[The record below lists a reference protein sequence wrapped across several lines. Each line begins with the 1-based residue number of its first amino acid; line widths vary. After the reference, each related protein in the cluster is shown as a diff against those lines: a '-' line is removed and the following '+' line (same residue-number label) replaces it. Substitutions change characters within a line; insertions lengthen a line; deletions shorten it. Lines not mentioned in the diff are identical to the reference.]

1 MEFMKVFFEKLS
13 WVQQDYPVGSIHE
26 VEHNGAKVKARV
38 VRVYQPPLQTQF
50 VSVPTVEFETV
61 DGEENEAKADGY
73 ATNDLDGG
81 CVCDRHLLRG
91 PIFPLKSKQKEKAHP
106 YRQTTPN

>member
-61 DGEENEAKADGY
+61 DGEENEAKA
-73 ATNDLDGG
+73 T
-81 CVCDRHLLRG
+81 
-91 PIFPLKSKQKEKAHP
+91 K
-106 YRQTTPN
+106 